1 LTERRGAAGVDVVKR
16 SEDQRVVEQSIR
28 DILKQYKKG
37 EVPDEDLL
45 ELDKSVMRSLD
56 WRD

>member
-1 LTERRGAAGVDVVKR
+1 LAERRGAGVDVVKR